1 MTVTMWRGLSS
12 DTELDPGP
20 GHVPVSRNLQQTW
33 SKRYKLHLCNPNISG
48 IYWTFPVH
56 IWWCFTFYV
65 MSEYHGF
72 IYFLFIH
79 FTAILELYSN
89 ISTLS
94 QSEHHFPR
102 VTDLNMS
109 GLRWGRASQQFA
121 CLLNCRKA
129 CEAKIIASEFANQ
142 AEINT
147 SLRDESQNKF
157 PIWKKVKYD
166 NFKKTYVSF

>member
-20 GHVPVSRNLQQTW
+20 GHVPASRNLQQTW

-56 IWWCFTFYV
+56 IGWCFTFYV
-65 MSEYHGF
+65 MSEYYGF
-72 IYFLFIH
+72 IYYSIH
-79 FTAILELYSN
+79 TFHRATWTLLEHLDIVAEWAS
-89 ISTLS
+89 
-94 QSEHHFPR
+94 FPPCDR
-102 VTDLNMS
+102 SKYV
-109 GLRWGRASQQFA
+109 RAGRGRTSQQFA

-157 PIWKKVKYD
+157 PIWKKEKYD